1 MFSKPIYCHLFLFL
15 LGNISVGVFFY
26 YEQNIFLVDNYAKK
40 VSFALAGV
48 SILFHAL
55 YNPNGLKFS
64 KFFLVLSCL
73 FLLGYLLRAFWM
85 GNPISFIVLEVIQ
98 VSFIYIFATLT
109 SCMSIN
115 SEQLKKFIICI
126 SIICAITVSLGI
138 KLQFSYAGFLLPFLL
153 IFGYKPNSGL
163 IFLLLICLSFISFY
177 QSLLGKSPIIFITFI
192 AVLLFRVRLFRY
204 KSFYYLIFILT
215 STILAGYIVYPD
227 LITQTGAYQKLL
239 LFIRYDFFSGDF
251 DISSAQRIYEA
262 TRVLLLI
269 ENGGINS
276 LLFGNG
282 FGANIDL
289 FYSND
294 SAVLEIQKN
303 IESVRNIHFLFFYVL
318 LKFGLFTLI
327 PLLSYFFYCIVK
339 FRSNFYDLPVG
350 NSLNLVFRVLVVYT
364 IIIIVDGQVSAGHL
378 LSNPLFIFSLVLAM
392 RIIRIGHGR
401 NFDLRSG
408 RGQLSKESSIHG

>member
-1 MFSKPIYCHLFLFL
+1 M
-15 LGNISVGVFFY
+15 VGVFFY
-26 YEQNIFLVDNYAKK
+26 FEQNIFLVDNYAKK
-40 VSFALAGV
+40 VSFALAGL

-55 YNPNGLKFS
+55 YDPNGLKFS
-64 KFFLVLSCL
+64 KFVLVLS
-73 FLLGYLLRAFWM
+73 FPLLIGYLLRAFWM

-109 SCMSIN
+109 SCMSVN

-126 SIICAITVSLGI
+126 SIICAIIVSLGI

-163 IFLLLICLSFISFY
+163 IFSLLICLSFISFY
-177 QSLLGKSPIIFITFI
+177 QSLLGKSPIIFIIFV

-204 KSFYYLIFILT
+204 KSFYYFIFIIT
-215 STILAGYIVYPD
+215 SLALASY
-227 LITQTGAYQKLL
+227 LIYSDIFTQTGAYQKLL
-239 LFIRYDFFSGDF
+239 LFTRYDFFSGDF

-269 ENGGINS
+269 DNGGIYS

-289 FYSND
+289 FYSED
-294 SAVLEIQKN
+294 SAVLESQKN
-303 IESVRNIHFLFFYVL
+303 VESVRNIHFLFFYIL
-318 LKFGLFTLI
+318 LKFGLFILI
-327 PLLSYFFYCIVK
+327 PLFSYFLYCIVK
-339 FRSNFYDLPVG
+339 FRRNFYSLPVD
-350 NSLNLVFRVLVVYT
+350 NSLNLAFRILVVYT

-401 NFDLRSG
+401 NFDLSSE
-408 RGQLSKESSIHG
+408 RGQLAKESSIHG